1 MLCGCECVLACACV
15 MCVCMCMC
23 HVHVHV
29 HVSCACACYYAC
41 FAAPALR
48 TRYTCSSEVLNNY
61 FSRFSQLYI
70 G

>member
-29 HVSCACACYYAC
+29 TMHALPHRPCALATR
-41 FAAPALR
+41 APQ
-48 TRYTCSSEVLNNY
+48 RYLIIIL
-61 FSRFSQLYI
+61 FLI
-70 G
+70 P